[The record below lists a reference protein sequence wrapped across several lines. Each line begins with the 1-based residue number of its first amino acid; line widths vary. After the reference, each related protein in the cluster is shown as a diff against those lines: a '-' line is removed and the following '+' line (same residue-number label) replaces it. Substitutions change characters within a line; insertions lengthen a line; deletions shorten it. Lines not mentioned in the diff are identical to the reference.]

1 MKSWISVFICFI
13 FLCSAS
19 LYYPKWEK
27 GGSEATISWDV
38 SGYYW
43 YLPATF
49 IYKDLKKLQFSDSIL
64 KKYAPTPN
72 LIQANPTENG
82 NYVMGYSCGQA
93 LHFLPAFAV
102 AHWLAPKLGYAADGF
117 SRPYQVAISLNSLLI
132 AFLGLYFLRKNLL
145 HYFNDNVT
153 AISIFL
159 LVVGTNYLE
168 YASITGAMT
177 HNWLFTLY
185 AFLIYITISFY
196 RSPSFVKALLIG
208 VTVGWAA
215 LTRPTE
221 IISSLIPLAWG
232 VYNKKTLE
240 ERIYFIQKH
249 FSKYLSAIIIT
260 LLLGSIQFLYWKY
273 VTGHY
278 FFYSYQ
284 GQTFSW
290 LKPHIKNGLISFRA
304 GWLVYSPMMFFAVFG
319 LYSLWRN
326 KRNLFSTI
334 FIFSLL
340 FMYIC
345 FAWDIWWYGGSLGQ
359 RAMIQSYP
367 IWAFPLAAFI
377 DAILA
382 KKVKYLIFPLAI
394 FFIYFN
400 FWLMYQAHGG
410 GLIDAG
416 NMTRAYFWKVFL
428 KTRDQVPTD
437 AIRLLDTDEEFLGE
451 RKNIVTIYQNNFD
464 KDSLNCA
471 SCPAAK
477 GKICLNKDCQFT
489 PQFEVPFQKEKDND
503 FKWIRASATFEAG
516 QKEWNVWAMPQFMV
530 HFKLGDKLVK
540 DRAIRIYRLL
550 NDNEIKT
557 LYIDVKIPKKQFD
570 KIVIV
575 CWAAGCEKVVIMDNL
590 VVEKYNE

>member
-1 MKSWISVFICFI
+1 MKSWISIFICFI

-27 GGSEATISWDV
+27 SGTEATISWDV

-43 YLPATF
+43 YLPAAF
-49 IYKDLKKLQFSDSIL
+49 IYKDLKKLAFSDSIL
-64 KKYAPTPN
+64 KKYSPTPN

-82 NYVMGYSCGQA
+82 NFVMGYSCGQA
-93 LHFLPAFAV
+93 LHFLPAFAL
-102 AHWLAPKLGYAADGF
+102 AHWLAPHWGYAADGF
-117 SRPYQVAISLNSLLI
+117 SRPYQVAISLNSLLV
-132 AFLGLYFLRKNLL
+132 AFIGLYFLRKNLL
-145 HYFNDNVT
+145 CYFSDTTT

-159 LVVGTNYLE
+159 IVVGSNYLE

-185 AFLIYITISFY
+185 SILIYTTISYY
-196 RSPSFVKALLIG
+196 RSPSFSKALLIG
-208 VTVGWAA
+208 VLIGWAS

-221 IISSLIPLAWG
+221 IISCLIPLGWG
-232 VYNKKTLE
+232 VYNKTTLQQ
-240 ERIYFIQKH
+240 RFYFIQKH
-249 FSKYLSAIIIT
+249 LYKYILAIIIT
-260 LLLGSIQFLYWKY
+260 LLLGCIQFLYWKY

-290 LKPHIKNGLISFRA
+290 FKPHIKDGLVSFRA
-304 GWLVYSPMMFFAVFG
+304 GWLVYSPIMFFAIFG

-326 KRNLFSTI
+326 KRDLFPTI

-367 IWAFPLAAFI
+367 IWAFPMAAFI
-377 DAILA
+377 QTILA
-382 KKVKYLIFPLAI
+382 RRIKYLIMAMAI

-428 KTRDQVPTD
+428 KTRDQVPAD

-451 RKNIVTIYQNNFD
+451 RRNIVAIYQNNFD
-464 KDSLNCA
+464 QDSLNCSSCA
-471 SCPAAK
+471 SQTK
-477 GKICLNKDCQFT
+477 GKICMNKDCQFS
-489 PQFEVPFQKEKDND
+489 PSFKIPLSND
-503 FKWIRASATFEAG
+503 GSFKWVRASATFECG
-516 QKEWNVWAMPQFMV
+516 QKEWNFWLMPQFTVRFMN
-530 HFKLGDKLVK
+530 GDKIVK
-540 DRAIRIYRLL
+540 DRAIRTHRLM

-557 LYIDVKIPKKQFD
+557 LYIDVKAPKKAFD
-570 KIVIV
+570 SVIV
-575 CWAAGCEKVVIMDNL
+575 LCWAAGCEKTFLMDNL
-590 VVEKYNE
+590 IIEKYKE

>member
-1 MKSWISVFICFI
+1 MKSWISIFISFI

-27 GGSEATISWDV
+27 TGTEATISWDV

-64 KKYAPTPN
+64 KKYSPTPN
-72 LIQANPTENG
+72 LIQANASENG
-82 NYVMGYSCGQA
+82 NLVMGYSCGQA
-93 LHFLPAFAV
+93 LQFLPAFGL
-102 AHWLAPKLGYAADGF
+102 AHWLAPRLGYAADGF
-117 SRPYQVAISLNSLLI
+117 TRPYQVAMSLNALLI
-132 AFLGLYFLRKNLL
+132 AFIGLYFLRKVLL
-145 HYFNDNVT
+145 CYFNDT
-153 AISIFL
+153 TSAISIFL
-159 LVVGTNYLE
+159 ITVGTNYLE

-177 HNWLFTLY
+177 HNWLFTIY
-185 AFLIYITISFY
+185 SILIYLTILFY
-196 RSPSFVKALLIG
+196 RSPTSAKALLIG
-208 VTVGWAA
+208 AAVGWAA

-221 IISSLIPLAWG
+221 IISCLIPLGWG
-232 VYNKKTLE
+232 VYNIATLK
-240 ERIYFIQKH
+240 ERFYFIQKY
-249 FSKYLSAIIIT
+249 FSKYMIAIIIA
-260 LLLGSIQFLYWKY
+260 LLFGCIQFIYWKY

-290 LKPHIKNGLISFRA
+290 LHPHIKDGLVSFRA

-326 KRNLFSTI
+326 KRDLFPTI
-334 FIFSLL
+334 FVFVLL

-367 IWAFPLAAFI
+367 LWAFPLAAFVE
-377 DAILA
+377 AILGRR
-382 KKVKYLIFPLAI
+382 VQYLIFGSAI

-437 AIRLLDTDEEFLGE
+437 AIKLLDTDEEFLGE
-451 RKNIVTIYQNNFD
+451 RKNIVSIYQNNFD
-464 KDSLNCA
+464 KDTSNCPF
-471 SCPAAK
+471 CPPQAR
-477 GKICLNKDCQFT
+477 GKICMNEICQFT
-489 PQFEVPFQKEKDND
+489 PKFEIPISND
-503 FKWIRASATFEAG
+503 DSFKWIRASATFECG
-516 QKEWNVWAMPQFMV
+516 QKEWDFWRMPQFAV
-530 HFKLGDKLVK
+530 HFMNDDKLVK
-540 DRAIRIYRLL
+540 ERAIRTHRLL

-557 LYIDVKIPKKQFD
+557 LYIDIKKPKKPFN
-570 KIVIV
+570 KIIVIG
-575 CWAAGCEKVVIMDNL
+575 WAAGCDKIFMFDNL
-590 VVEKYNE
+590 SVEKYSE